1 MIVKNGGI
9 FFCKTLVS
17 DESIPANTLK
27 NINGTMY
34 ASSIS
39 KGDLFLNEAR
49 QNDNQRGIKMR
60 FGVGT
65 TAPTAEDYCLAKRTV
80 SGTDINTLLM
90 CTNASVGYSTHGSVI
105 YTFSFQN
112 SSTAPITVKELCLE
126 CSVSEQRALY
136 AGLLAEELVEHI
148 RRYNT
153 EKATQID
160 LLCKAFGDRIIL
172 SVRDNG
178 VIFDPAKVKD
188 DSEDFSN
195 LKIINSVADK
205 VEYTR
210 AIGLNNMLVELG
222 R

>member
-17 DESIPANTLK
+17 SESIPADTLK
-27 NINGTMY
+27 DISGTMY

-39 KGDLFLNEAR
+39 KNDLCLNEAH

-112 SSTAPITVKELCLE
+112 SSAAPITVKELCLE
-126 CSVSEQRALY
+126 CTPAGADTRFMVARALIQPRTI
-136 AGLLAEELVEHI
+136 ASGEIV
-148 RRYNT
+148 T
-153 EKATQID
+153 
-160 LLCKAFGDRIIL
+160 
-172 SVRDNG
+172 
-178 VIFDPAKVKD
+178 
-188 DSEDFSN
+188 FSYT
-195 LKIINSVADK
+195 INPCGGA
-205 VEYTR
+205 
-210 AIGLNNMLVELG
+210 
-222 R
+222 